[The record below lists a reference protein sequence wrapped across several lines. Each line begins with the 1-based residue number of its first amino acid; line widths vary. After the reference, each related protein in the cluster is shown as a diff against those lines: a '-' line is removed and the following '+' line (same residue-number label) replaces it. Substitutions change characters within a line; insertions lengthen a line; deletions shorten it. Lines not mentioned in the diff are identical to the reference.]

1 MLAIA
6 AATAMHSAA
15 ARTPAKPVEHCRPAG
30 TAAAPEHGIEAAASD
45 PARLAA
51 TCHEGMF
58 RAAYVAPRAA
68 AEPRGETAQRLPEP
82 GHWSKLLAA
91 LLGAISIARRRMS

>member
-1 MLAIA
+1 MSKCDLGALMLAIA

-15 ARTPAKPVEHCRPAG
+15 ASTPAKPVENCRPAG
-30 TAAAPEHGIEAAASD
+30 TAAAPERGIQSACRED
-45 PARLAA
+45 
-51 TCHEGMF
+51 MF
-58 RAAYVAPRAA
+58 RASYVAPRAA

-91 LLGAISIARRRMS
+91 LLGAISMVFRRMS